1 MLATRHIARLV
12 AVGAALHAARMRAK
26 TSGGRAPGTPNGP
39 VQALPPGLGMGTRR
53 RMATARRAPRAGGG
67 CAGEAG
73 TRRPL
78 RPTAMAWRTQAAC
91 RQADP
96 PRGHGMMGP

>member
-53 RMATARRAPRAGGG
+53 RMATARWARSLVAGIPARACIAGRCARQPWPGAPRQHAV
-67 CAGEAG
+67 
-73 TRRPL
+73 RRI
-78 RPTAMAWRTQAAC
+78 
-91 RQADP
+91 
-96 PRGHGMMGP
+96 PRGGMV